1 MKIQV
6 HQSMV
11 AGAVV
16 GTGGARGPV
25 ASAVATGDGPSPAAI
40 DTRLR
45 EERGFTLIEL
55 MAAMI
60 VALVIVGAGFTA
72 LTTSDKAA
80 RMNDLVA
87 ETQQNVRIA
96 MELLS
101 RDVKT
106 SGFGMMSGA
115 VGTCANAIN
124 PQDNTPGG
132 ADTGPD
138 AVALVVPLTSIV
150 APVWTL
156 SAQVVGGPA
165 TNTITL
171 QAGAVAAMTTAG
183 LAVNSTVSLAGA
195 ASGTVAGVAGNVIT
209 LVNPIPAPT
218 VFPVDTQV
226 YLLQCITYAIGTAIP
241 PCTGTA
247 TCLLRGV
254 RNAAGFANINTD
266 PNMVAIADG
275 IEDIQFAYACDG
287 CVAAVNGGVADLLP
301 DDQNGSNT
309 FDTADF
315 ISNSAWGTAPLVPAT
330 IRLVQISIVARQLR
344 NDQGL
349 GEGRSTA
356 VNAGPVVVG
365 DHNPTN
371 DAGFNL
377 ATYQQIRRRILTRTV
392 DARNLGL

>member
-1 MKIQV
+1 MKIHV
-6 HQSMV
+6 HQCLGAGMV
-11 AGAVV
+11 M
-16 GTGGARGPV
+16 
-25 ASAVATGDGPSPAAI
+25 S
-40 DTRLR
+40 TRSR
-45 EERGFTLIEL
+45 EEHGFTIIEL
-55 MAAMI
+55 LAALI

-72 LTTSDKAA
+72 LTTSDKAS
-80 RMNDLVA
+80 RVNDMVA

-101 RDVKT
+101 RDVKMA
-106 SGFGMMSGA
+106 GFGMTA
-115 VGTCANAIN
+115 PVGTCANAIN
-124 PQDNTPGG
+124 PQDNNTGG
-132 ADTGPD
+132 ADAGPD
-138 AVALVVPLTSIV
+138 AVALVAPLTSIV

-183 LAVNSTVSLAGA
+183 LAVGSTVSIAGA
-195 ASGTVAGVAGNVIT
+195 ASGTVAAVAGDT
-209 LVNPIPAPT
+209 LTFVNPIPAPA
-218 VFPVDTQV
+218 VYPVATQV

-254 RNAAGFANINTD
+254 RDAVGFANINTD

-275 IEDIQFAYACDG
+275 IEDIQLTYACDA
-287 CVAAVNGGVADLLP
+287 CNAAINGGVADGLP

-344 NDQGL
+344 NDQGF
-349 GEGRSTA
+349 GEGQRAA
-356 VNAGPVVVG
+356 VNAGPVVV
-365 DHNPTN
+365 
-371 DAGFNL
+371 
-377 ATYQQIRRRILTRTV
+377 R
-392 DARNLGL
+392 

>member
-1 MKIQV
+1 MKIHRYQR
-6 HQSMV
+6 MV
-11 AGAVV
+11 AGAVM
-16 GTGGARGPV
+16 
-25 ASAVATGDGPSPAAI
+25 AT
-40 DTRLR
+40 RWR

-55 MAAMI
+55 MAAMV
-60 VALVIVGAGFTA
+60 VALVILGAGFTA

-80 RMNDLVA
+80 RVNDLVA
-87 ETQQNVRIA
+87 ETQQNSRIA

-106 SGFGMMSGA
+106 AGFGMTAA
-115 VGTCANAIN
+115 VGACANAIN

-138 AVALVVPLTSIV
+138 AVALVVPTTSIV

-156 SAQVVGGPA
+156 AVQVTGGP
-165 TNTITL
+165 TVNTITL
-171 QAGAVAAMTTAG
+171 QAGAGAAMTTAG
-183 LAVNSTVSLAGA
+183 LVAGSTVSVAGA
-195 ASGTVAGVAGNVIT
+195 ASGTVTGVAGDVIT
-209 LVNPIPAPT
+209 LVNPIGAPAI
-218 VFPVDTQV
+218 FPVGTQV

-254 RNAAGFANINTD
+254 RDAVTFANINND
-266 PNMVAIADG
+266 PAMVAIADG
-275 IEDIQFAYACDG
+275 IEDIQFTYACDG
-287 CVAAVNGGVADLLP
+287 CVAAVNGGVADGLP

-315 ISNSAWGTAPLVPAT
+315 ISNNTWAAPPMVPAT
-330 IRLVQISIVARQLR
+330 IRLVQIGIVARQLR

-349 GEGRSTA
+349 GEGQATAVSTA
-356 VNAGPVVVG
+356 APVVVG
-365 DHNPTN
+365 DHNPSN
-371 DAGFNL
+371 PGDAGFNL
-377 ATYQQIRRRILTRTV
+377 TTYQQIRRRVLIRTV

>member
-1 MKIQV
+1 MKIHRYQR
-6 HQSMV
+6 MV
-11 AGAVV
+11 AGAVM
-16 GTGGARGPV
+16 
-25 ASAVATGDGPSPAAI
+25 AT
-40 DTRLR
+40 RWR

-55 MAAMI
+55 MAALI
-60 VALVIVGAGFTA
+60 VTMVIVGAGFTA

-80 RMNDLVA
+80 RVNDLVA
-87 ETQQNVRIA
+87 ETQQNSRIA

-106 SGFGMMSGA
+106 AGFGMTAA
-115 VGTCANAIN
+115 VGTCTNAIN
-124 PQDNTPGG
+124 PQDNTPAG

-138 AVALVVPLTSIV
+138 AVSLVVPTTSIV

-156 SAQVVGGPA
+156 AVQVTGGP
-165 TNTITL
+165 TVNTITL
-171 QAGAVAAMTTAG
+171 QAGAVTDGTTGMTAAG
-183 LAVNSTVSLAGA
+183 LAAGSTVSIAGA
-195 ASGTVAGVAGNVIT
+195 ASGTVTGVAGDVIT
-209 LVNPIPAPT
+209 LVNPIGAP
-218 VFPVDTQV
+218 VIFPVGTQV

-254 RNAAGFANINTD
+254 RNAAGFANVSND

-275 IEDIQFAYACDG
+275 IEDLQFTYACDG
-287 CVAAVNGGVADLLP
+287 CNALVNGGVADGLP
-301 DDQNGSNT
+301 DDQNGSSD
-309 FDTADF
+309 FDIADF
-315 ISNSAWGTAPLVPAT
+315 VSNNTWATPPMVPAT

-349 GEGRSTA
+349 GEGQATAVSTA
-356 VNAGPVVVG
+356 APVVVG
-365 DHNPTN
+365 DHNPSIPG

-377 ATYQQIRRRILTRTV
+377 TTYQQMRRRVLIRTV

>member
-1 MKIQV
+1 MKIHRYQ
-6 HQSMV
+6 QMV
-11 AGAVV
+11 AGAVM
-16 GTGGARGPV
+16 
-25 ASAVATGDGPSPAAI
+25 AT
-40 DTRLR
+40 RWR

-55 MAAMI
+55 MAALI

-72 LTTSDKAA
+72 LTTSDKAS
-80 RMNDLVA
+80 RVNDLVA
-87 ETQQNVRIA
+87 ETQQNVRIG
-96 MELLS
+96 MELIS

-106 SGFGMMSGA
+106 AGFGMMTGA

-124 PQDNTPGG
+124 PQDNNTGG

-156 SAQVVGGPA
+156 QVQVTGGPA
-165 TNTITL
+165 TNTIVL
-171 QAGAVAAMTTAG
+171 QPGAAAAMTTAG
-183 LAVNSTVSLAGA
+183 LAVGSTVSIAGA
-195 ASGTVAGVAGNVIT
+195 ASGTVAAVAGATIQ
-209 LVNPIPAPT
+209 LVNPIPAPA
-218 VFPVDTQV
+218 VFPADTQV

-254 RNAAGFANINTD
+254 RDAAGFPNVNND
-266 PNMVAIADG
+266 PAMVAIADG
-275 IEDIQFAYACDG
+275 IEDLQLTYACDG
-287 CVAAVNGGVADLLP
+287 CVAAVNGGVVDGLP

-315 ISNSAWGTAPLVPAT
+315 ISNNPGAPPPLVPAT

-349 GEGRSTA
+349 GEGQGTALSTIA
-356 VNAGPVVVG
+356 PVVVG

-371 DAGFNL
+371 DAGFNM
-377 ATYQQIRRRILTRTV
+377 ATYQQIRRRVLIRTV

>member
-1 MKIQV
+1 MK
-6 HQSMV
+6 SDRRSGM
-11 AGAVV
+11 G
-16 GTGGARGPV
+16 
-25 ASAVATGDGPSPAAI
+25 I
-40 DTRLR
+40 DMAMRWR
-45 EERGFTLIEL
+45 EERGFTIIEL
-55 MAAMI
+55 MAALI

-72 LTTSDKAA
+72 LTTSDKAS
-80 RMNDLVA
+80 RVNDLVA
-87 ETQQNVRIA
+87 ETQQNVRIG

-106 SGFGMMSGA
+106 AGYGMTAA

-124 PQDNTPGG
+124 PQDNNTGG

-171 QAGAVAAMTTAG
+171 NAVPSSAVDDMTTAG

-195 ASGTVAGVAGNVIT
+195 ASGTVAAVAGNVIT
-209 LVNPIPAPT
+209 LVNPIPAPA
-218 VFPVDTQV
+218 VFPVNTQV

-254 RNAAGFANINTD
+254 RDAVTFPNVNND
-266 PNMVAIADG
+266 PAMVAIADG
-275 IEDIQFAYACDG
+275 IEDLQLTYACDG
-287 CVAAVNGGVADLLP
+287 CVAAVNGGVADGLP

-315 ISNSAWGTAPLVPAT
+315 ISNNTWATPPLVPAT

-344 NDQGL
+344 NDQGA
-349 GEGRSTA
+349 GEGRGTA
-356 VNAGPVVVG
+356 VNAAPVVVG

-371 DAGFNL
+371 DAGFNM
-377 ATYQQIRRRILTRTV
+377 ATYQQVRRRILIRTV

>member
-1 MKIQV
+1 M
-6 HQSMV
+6 
-11 AGAVV
+11 
-16 GTGGARGPV
+16 
-25 ASAVATGDGPSPAAI
+25 AT
-40 DTRLR
+40 RWR

-55 MAAMI
+55 MAALI

-72 LTTSDKAA
+72 LTTSDKAS
-80 RMNDLVA
+80 RVNDLVA

-106 SGFGMMSGA
+106 AGFGMMTGA
-115 VGTCANAIN
+115 VGTCANAMN
-124 PQDNTPGG
+124 PQDNNTGG

-138 AVALVVPLTSIV
+138 AVALVVPTTSIV

-195 ASGTVAGVAGNVIT
+195 ASGTVAGVGGNTIT
-209 LVNPIPAPT
+209 FVNPIPAAA
-218 VFPVDTQV
+218 VYPVDTQV

-254 RNAAGFANINTD
+254 RDAAGFPNINTD

-275 IEDIQFAYACDG
+275 IEDLQLIYACDG
-287 CVAAVNGGVADLLP
+287 CNAAVNGGVVDGLP

-315 ISNSAWGTAPLVPAT
+315 ISNSTWAAPPLVPAT

-344 NDQGL
+344 NDQGF
-349 GEGRSTA
+349 GEGQGTAVSTA
-356 VNAGPVVVG
+356 APVLVG
-365 DHNPTN
+365 DHNPSN

-377 ATYQQIRRRILTRTV
+377 ATYQQIRRRVLIRTV